1 MPRARA
7 QARARFPTGVQIKTS
22 EILSGK
28 GIDLHYGS
36 SQAVRGA
43 SIALRRGEVTAITG
57 QSGSG
62 KSSLLYCLAGVLPV
76 ANGEVRFEGRL
87 LGELDDEEL
96 SALRRDRF
104 GFVFQYGELLPELTV
119 EENTALPLRLAGQ
132 RKAPALAAAGEV
144 LGRLGLADLRDRRP
158 SQVSGGR
165 ASALL
170 SLGLSCTGPQW
181 SSPTSRL
188 ARSTVKTRPLCS
200 RSSSSWPVRR
210 ARLSYSSRTIRQSR
224 LKRTTATRCPTA
236 FSPRESRVR
245 HEGTPPG
252 AEAAVRKRTR

>member
-1 MPRARA
+1 M
-7 QARARFPTGVQIKTS
+7 
-22 EILSGK
+22 
-28 GIDLHYGS
+28 DLHYGS

-144 LGRLGLADLRDRRP
+144 LGRLGLANLRDRRP
-158 SQVSGGR
+158 SQVSGGQSQRVAVAR
-165 ASALL
+165 ALVHRPAVVFADEPTG
-170 SLGLSCTGPQW
+170 SLDSENAATVLKEFLE
-181 SSPTSRL
+181 L
-188 ARSTVKTRPLCS
+188 ARSQGTAVLLVTHDSAVAAQADNRYTMSDGVLT
-200 RSSSSWPVRR
+200 
-210 ARLSYSSRTIRQSR
+210 AREQ
-224 LKRTTATRCPTA
+224 
-236 FSPRESRVR
+236 
-245 HEGTPPG
+245 G
-252 AEAAVRKRTR
+252 AS

>member
-1 MPRARA
+1 M
-7 QARARFPTGVQIKTS
+7 
-22 EILSGK
+22 
-28 GIDLHYGS
+28 DLHYGS

-76 ANGEVRFEGRL
+76 TNGEVHFEGRL
-87 LGELDDEEL
+87 LGDLDDEEL

-144 LGRLGLADLRDRRP
+144 LGRLGLADLRERRP
-158 SQVSGGR
+158 SQVSGGQSQRVAVAR
-165 ASALL
+165 ALVHRPAVVFADEPTG
-170 SLGLSCTGPQW
+170 SLDSENAATVLKEFLE
-181 SSPTSRL
+181 L
-188 ARSTVKTRPLCS
+188 ARSQGTAVLLVTHDSAVAAQADNRYTMSDGVLT
-200 RSSSSWPVRR
+200 
-210 ARLSYSSRTIRQSR
+210 AREQS
-224 LKRTTATRCPTA
+224 A
-236 FSPRESRVR
+236 S
-245 HEGTPPG
+245 
-252 AEAAVRKRTR
+252 